1 MAKWS
6 EHRNDK
12 NPASTSSTSSTSPAS
27 SPFAALSALRASLPE
42 APPTPTAAVA
52 DKVIK
57 RFGEKVVVR
66 LTRKGH
72 GGKTVTIVSG
82 VLPDARDTLCTAMKK
97 KLGTGARV
105 DGDDIVIQGEV
116 VDRVVMLLEAEGAK
130 RVVRGS

>member
-6 EHRNDK
+6 ERRNDK
-12 NPASTSSTSSTSPAS
+12 TPATTTTANPDPAS
-27 SPFAALSALRASLPE
+27 SPFAALQALRASLPE
-42 APPTPTAAVA
+42 APPAPAAPVVE
-52 DKVIK
+52 KVVK

-82 VLPDARDTLCTAMKK
+82 VLPDARDALCTAMKK

-116 VDRVVMLLEAEGAK
+116 VDRVVVLLEAEGAK

>member
-12 NPASTSSTSSTSPAS
+12 NPTTTSSSTSPAS

-42 APPTPTAAVA
+42 APPTPTPPAV

-116 VDRVVMLLEAEGAK
+116 VDRVVVLLEAEGAK
-130 RVVRGS
+130 KVVRGS

>member
-6 EHRNDK
+6 ERRNDK
-12 NPASTSSTSSTSPAS
+12 TPAVPAPDPAQ
-27 SPFAALSALRASLPE
+27 SPFAALQALRSSLPE
-42 APPTPTAAVA
+42 APPAPAVPVVE
-52 DKVIK
+52 KVVK

-116 VDRVVMLLEAEGAK
+116 VDRVVVLLEAEGAK